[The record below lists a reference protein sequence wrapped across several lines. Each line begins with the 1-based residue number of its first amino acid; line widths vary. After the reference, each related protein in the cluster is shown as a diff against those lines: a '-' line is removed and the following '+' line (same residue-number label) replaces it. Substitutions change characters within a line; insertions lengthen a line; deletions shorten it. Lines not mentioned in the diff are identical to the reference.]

1 MITRQ
6 YKEKNDHHSMFIYKP
21 DFLSDDE
28 QTEYI
33 DWMNRMNDFRI
44 CKNYNDTAVTRY
56 QKWYQ
61 KDGEYFCRSWK
72 NRLPR
77 WESFEYDDILQRIE
91 NKVRTETDKLLNQNI
106 EFNSCLINRYDSG
119 SNYIRKHRDSKES
132 FGEYPTI
139 VGLSLG
145 GTRKIDFTRIIYNAD
160 NPSSTKEDKEFQ
172 NFGFTLE
179 PGSMFI
185 MAGSSQKYFIHSI
198 PKMKQ
203 DKQDKQDKLD
213 KLRYSLTFRK
223 FLI

>member
-1 MITRQ
+1 MVSKRRRIFFVGVG
-6 YKEKNDHHSMFIYKP
+6 K
-21 DFLSDDE
+21 
-28 QTEYI
+28 I
-33 DWMNRMNDFRI
+33 D
-44 CKNYNDTAVTRY
+44 
-56 QKWYQ
+56 
-61 KDGEYFCRSWK
+61 
-72 NRLPR
+72 LPR

-91 NKVRTETDKLLNQNI
+91 SKVRTETDKLLNQNI

-145 GTRKIDFTRIIYNAD
+145 ETRQIDFTRLIYNV
-160 NPSSTKEDKEFQ
+160 NKPLSTKEDKEFQ

-179 PGSMFI
+179 SGSMFI
-185 MAGSSQKYFIHSI
+185 MAGSSQKYFVHSI
-198 PKMKQ
+198 PKTKQ
-203 DKQDKQDKLD
+203 DEHN